1 MYDENKPIMIAKNLD
16 LSLSGPH
23 EFNMINKVGKL
34 IVVDEKN
41 KIFDFVMNT
50 IDKNYLLS
58 QEYVDDMLEC
68 YDGNFNDYINFLD
81 DANLKTNNYNFR
93 HFISHFRH
101 GGWRWKGI
109 LTYRE
114 TFVNLI
120 YNDNLKGIDF
130 GGSQRPISEHIDI
143 VDLEDIDFYGRKV
156 KYKSLSE
163 VDYDIDFIFS
173 SHTLEHIPNLEEI
186 LQQMYDNLVKDGIL
200 ALNLPAYSCKRWIAK
215 TGHWMGGTPHV
226 HTFKLSKTKVD
237 EDITNLLDID
247 SLLEK
252 FGFKISLAEYTGDNS
267 IIIFAEK

>member
-1 MYDENKPIMIAKNLD
+1 MYA
-16 LSLSGPH
+16 
-23 EFNMINKVGKL
+23 IN
-34 IVVDEKN
+34 
-41 KIFDFVMNT
+41 
-50 IDKNYLLS
+50 KNYLLS
-58 QEYVDDMLEC
+58 GDYVEEMMQH
-68 YDGNFNDYINFLD
+68 YGGNHNDFVNFLY
-81 DANLKTNNYNFR
+81 DADPKTDNYNWR
-93 HFISHFRH
+93 HFQLVQKL

-109 LTYRE
+109 FTYRE
-114 TFVNLI
+114 TFVDLI

-130 GGSQRPISEHIDI
+130 GGSQRPISEHLDI
-143 VDLEDIDFYGRKV
+143 VDIEDVDFYNRKV

-186 LQQMYDNLVKDGIL
+186 LQEMYDNLVDDGIL

>member
-1 MYDENKPIMIAKNLD
+1 M
-16 LSLSGPH
+16 
-23 EFNMINKVGKL
+23 
-34 IVVDEKN
+34 
-41 KIFDFVMNT
+41 
-50 IDKNYLLS
+50 
-58 QEYVDDMLEC
+58 
-68 YDGNFNDYINFLD
+68 
-81 DANLKTNNYNFR
+81 
-93 HFISHFRH
+93 
-101 GGWRWKGI
+101 
-109 LTYRE
+109 
-114 TFVNLI
+114 
-120 YNDNLKGIDF
+120 
-130 GGSQRPISEHIDI
+130 
-143 VDLEDIDFYGRKV
+143 
-156 KYKSLSE
+156 SE

-186 LQQMYDNLVKDGIL
+186 LQEMYDNLVDDGIL